1 MKIYK
6 ISDDCR
12 AWMDNALVYIKTYS
26 SSANYPKANI
36 MLDMEELKAIY
47 ELVFQQKE
55 EEMEEEPVEERCDVC
70 VFWLRYSKTEHGP
83 CRRYPPTS
91 ISSLTMTHQKTASD
105 NWCGEFQP
113 K

>member
-1 MKIYK
+1 MEHK
-6 ISDDCR
+6 ISRDVTVTTGKYDF
-12 AWMDNALVYIKTYS
+12 VYTVESKVTHGEGKVKLFRHEIKS
-26 SSANYPKANI
+26 
-36 MLDMEELKAIY
+36 LY
-47 ELVFQQKE
+47 ELAFPPKE
-55 EEMEEEPVEERCDVC
+55 DEMEEEPVEERCDVC